1 VEAGHG
7 AGAYQEPTVAPA
19 APCLVHAPAELDV
32 AKFPADGKNRTAAI
46 SAQGLPGCAVAGLL
60 WSGGTGCATGQ
71 ASRLTSASEAF
82 VPDCS

>member
-19 APCLVHAPAELDV
+19 APCLVHTPAELDV

-46 SAQGLPGCAVAGLL
+46 SAQGLRGCRFALVRRHGMRSGAGKPTH
-60 WSGGTGCATGQ
+60 G
-71 ASRLTSASEAF
+71 RF
-82 VPDCS
+82 

>member
-7 AGAYQEPTVAPA
+7 AGAYQEPAVAPA
-19 APCLVHAPAELDV
+19 APCLVHTPAELDV

-46 SAQGLPGCAVAGLL
+46 SAQGLPGCAVAGLR

-71 ASRLTSASEAF
+71 ATPLLN
-82 VPDCS
+82 